1 MKTRRIAIIT
11 GWSLILMAIIA
22 GFSFGYALSE
32 FYQPH
37 KSSFIKSNIQNNTP
51 LYLYM
56 LIGMFL
62 ILILDV
68 IVTYTL
74 YEFFKNCDRKIS
86 LLSGVLRMVYTLIFG
101 LAIFYLTKNLN
112 ISELTNE
119 GVNANFHSFESLW
132 SGGLILFGFHILLIG
147 ILMKLH
153 NKIPKILWYLTL
165 IAGISYTIVNALKF
179 IELNLVFLS
188 KLEIVLA
195 IPMALGELGLAVWLL
210 LKGGNHS
217 KI

>member
-1 MKTRRIAIIT
+1 
-11 GWSLILMAIIA
+11 
-22 GFSFGYALSE
+22 
-32 FYQPH
+32 
-37 KSSFIKSNIQNNTP
+37 
-51 LYLYM
+51 
-56 LIGMFL
+56 
-62 ILILDV
+62 
-68 IVTYTL
+68 
-74 YEFFKNCDRKIS
+74 
-86 LLSGVLRMVYTLIFG
+86 
-101 LAIFYLTKNLN
+101 
-112 ISELTNE
+112 
-119 GVNANFHSFESLW
+119 
-132 SGGLILFGFHILLIG
+132 
-147 ILMKLH
+147 MKLH